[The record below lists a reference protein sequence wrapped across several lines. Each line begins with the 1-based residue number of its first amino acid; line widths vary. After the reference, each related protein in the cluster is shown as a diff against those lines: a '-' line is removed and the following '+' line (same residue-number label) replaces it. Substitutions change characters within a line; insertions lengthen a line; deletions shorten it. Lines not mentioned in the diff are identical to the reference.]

1 MSATGFVLLLGV
13 VSLLA
18 DMTYE
23 GARSAT
29 GQFLAVLGASGAA
42 VGIVAGLGELVG
54 YALRL
59 VFGYISDRTRKYWT
73 ITLAGYAM
81 NLIAVPLLALAGRW
95 EVAAALMIAERLGK
109 AVRTPA
115 RDAMLSHATKSMG
128 RGWGFGIHEALDQVG
143 AVLGPLVVA
152 AVLYRQGGYR
162 WAFTVLLIPAL
173 GALGTL
179 LVARHLYPSPSSL
192 EAQSATV
199 DSRGLPRAF
208 WIYLGAVA
216 LIAAGYADFPLIAYH
231 LKRTA
236 VAGEVLVP
244 VFYAVAMGVD
254 AVAALVF
261 GRLFDRMGI
270 AVLVLAA
277 AVSSVFAPLVFLG
290 GGTLPLVGLVL
301 WGVGMG
307 AHESIL
313 RAAVAQMAPAGRRGS
328 AYGVFN
334 AAYGVAWF
342 AGSATLGAL
351 YDVSLPAVA
360 AVSASLQVLAIPVI
374 LVAARAHTCTAR

>member
-1 MSATGFVLLLGV
+1 
-13 VSLLA
+13 
-18 DMTYE
+18 
-23 GARSAT
+23 
-29 GQFLAVLGASGAA
+29 
-42 VGIVAGLGELVG
+42 
-54 YALRL
+54 
-59 VFGYISDRTRKYWT
+59 
-73 ITLAGYAM
+73 
-81 NLIAVPLLALAGRW
+81 
-95 EVAAALMIAERLGK
+95 
-109 AVRTPA
+109 
-115 RDAMLSHATKSMG
+115 
-128 RGWGFGIHEALDQVG
+128 
-143 AVLGPLVVA
+143 
-152 AVLYRQGGYR
+152 
-162 WAFTVLLIPAL
+162 
-173 GALGTL
+173 
-179 LVARHLYPSPSSL
+179 
-192 EAQSATV
+192 
-199 DSRGLPRAF
+199 
-208 WIYLGAVA
+208 
-216 LIAAGYADFPLIAYH
+216 
-231 LKRTA
+231 
-236 VAGEVLVP
+236 
-244 VFYAVAMGVD
+244 YAVAMGVD